1 MVRERKHQT
10 GASNLASGRSDP
22 SQQNNAS
29 VNNFS
34 EKSTFTRAWAHT
46 MIAPDEYKQ
55 KELAETKRSLKLSA
69 TWKPKSIYER
79 DFETV
84 HSASYTDLRNVKVH
98 EGVKPKSLEE
108 IAADNARTKNRQE
121 AVDNMCRL
129 VRGAYGTVATMLR
142 TVSSIFYF
150 FSAYY
155 EVFTVCFFCIVVPQE
170 AIGQRNLER
179 IREVSEEK

>member
-1 MVRERKHQT
+1 M
-10 GASNLASGRSDP
+10 ASARSDP
-22 SQQNNAS
+22 SHQNNAS
-29 VNNFS
+29 VNNSS
-34 EKSTFTRAWAHT
+34 EKSMFTRAWAHT

-69 TWKPKSIYER
+69 TWKPKAIYER

-98 EGVKPKSLEE
+98 ESVKPKSLEE
-108 IAADNARTKNRQE
+108 IAADNARNKSRQE

-142 TVSSIFYF
+142 SVSSMHSCL
-150 FSAYY
+150 FSY
-155 EVFTVCFFCIVVPQE
+155 ERC
-170 AIGQRNLER
+170 A
-179 IREVSEEK
+179 

>member
-22 SQQNNAS
+22 SQQNNVS
-29 VNNFS
+29 VNNSS

-55 KELAETKRSLKLSA
+55 KELAETKRCLKLSA

-142 TVSSIFYF
+142 TVSSIFISFVTRWSLDRVRLLYR
-150 FSAYY
+150 SSTRSHRTTY
-155 EVFTVCFFCIVVPQE
+155 P
-170 AIGQRNLER
+170 
-179 IREVSEEK
+179 